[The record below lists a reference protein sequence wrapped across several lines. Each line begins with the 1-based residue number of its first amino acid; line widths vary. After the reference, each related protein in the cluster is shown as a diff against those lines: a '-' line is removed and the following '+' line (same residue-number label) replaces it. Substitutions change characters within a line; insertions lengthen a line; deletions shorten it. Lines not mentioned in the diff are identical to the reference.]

1 MAATISTLNAILK
14 DFYLA
19 PIQEQ
24 LNQEVLVLELM
35 EKAVVDWA
43 GRRVVIPLHTSR
55 NTTGVGFRA
64 DGSALPTAGSEG
76 YVRAEVEAKFLYGR
90 FEITGPAI
98 SSLAK
103 GGTASFAG
111 YVQAEMDKLVED
123 VRNQSNRAAFSGGG
137 GVVGS
142 SPIIFLNEKA
152 AKAAGATWEATGDVQ
167 KLSALFAA
175 AVVANGGG
183 APVLIANVHTTFAGD
198 FGSAVGGY
206 ENISTTFEIA
216 SVNVS
221 TSSIVAGAAA
231 TGALDTTKSI
241 TVNPLPAGF
250 AAAVVITGALKASG
264 GAALTVPEIAAL
276 ANEPVGI
283 FGNLGSQ
290 THFTLARQFAAPATD
305 NNPILRSTI
314 ITNNDALTQ
323 TRTALTLGNIQKVF
337 DNVMLV
343 SGVEPDYIIMNPT
356 QRQRYV
362 ALLQG
367 QVAGAGLMSDAG
379 KTSKVADGG
388 YVGLSY
394 GNVPIK
400 VSKDAPKGGLCFLKL
415 DTWKLCE
422 LEKGDFADLDGS
434 VISRVPNLD
443 SYEGYYRFYY
453 NHISVRPNANAMLVG
468 CSL

>member
-1 MAATISTLNAILK
+1 MSATISTLNAILK
-14 DFYLA
+14 EFYLA

-43 GRRVVIPLHTSR
+43 GKQVVIPLHTAR
-55 NTTGVGFRA
+55 NTGVDYRP
-64 DGSALPTAGSEG
+64 DGGATSALPTAGNET
-76 YVRAEVEAKFLYGR
+76 YVRAVVDAKFLYGR

-123 VRNQSNRAAFSGGG
+123 VRTKANRTAFCGGR
-137 GVVGS
+137 VVGV
-142 SPIIFLNEKA
+142 LNQRKTEA
-152 AKAAGATWEATGDVQ
+152 APAVWEFTGDVQ
-167 KLSALFAA
+167 KVNSLLVA
-175 AVVANGGG
+175 AVAAKAVE
-183 APVLIANVHTTFAGD
+183 LTCDIHTSFAGD
-198 FGSAVGGY
+198 FGGAQGGY
-206 ENISTTFEIA
+206 ETIATDIRLSVVDVPNSTLTL
-216 SVNVS
+216 S
-221 TSSIVAGAAA
+221 
-231 TGALDTTKSI
+231 ALDTTKTATI
-241 TVNPLPAGF
+241 TIPQGF
-250 AAAVVITGALKASG
+250 GAVVKITGAKDG
-264 GAALTVPEIAAL
+264 GGLVVNVPAIDRL
-276 ANEPVGI
+276 DSEPIGI
-283 FGNLGSQ
+283 YGNLGAQ
-290 THFTLARQFAAPATD
+290 DHFGIARQFVAPTTD

-314 ITNNDALTQ
+314 ITQNTAAKQDRA
-323 TRTALTLGNIQKVF
+323 ALTLARIQAVF
-337 DNVMLV
+337 DNVMEV
-343 SGVEPDYIIMNPT
+343 AGVEPDYILMNPT

-367 QVAGAGLMSDAG
+367 QISGTGNLMFSDAG
-379 KTSKVADGG
+379 KGSKVADGG
-388 YVGLSY
+388 FVGLSY

-400 VSKDAPKGGLCFLKL
+400 VSKDAPKGGLEFLKL

-434 VISRVPNLD
+434 VISRVPGFD

-453 NHISVRPNANAMLVG
+453 NTVSVRPNANAILVG

>member
-1 MAATISTLNAILK
+1 MATATISTLNAILK
-14 DFYLA
+14 EFYLA

-43 GRRVVIPLHTSR
+43 GRRVVIPMHTAR
-55 NTTGVGFRA
+55 NTGVGFRA
-64 DGSALPTAGSEG
+64 DGGTLPTAGQEG

-111 YVQAEMDKLVED
+111 YVEAEMDKLVED
-123 VRNQSNRAAFSGGG
+123 VRNQSNRAAFCGGNVVGVLNELTAKGGG
-137 GVVGS
+137 GVWEFTGDIQKVS
-142 SPIIFLNEKA
+142 SLLA
-152 AKAAGATWEATGDVQ
+152 AANAVKAGAVLTASIHTSFTGFFGTAT
-167 KLSALFAA
+167 
-175 AVVANGGG
+175 
-183 APVLIANVHTTFAGD
+183 
-198 FGSAVGGY
+198 GGY
-206 ENISTTFEIA
+206 ETIATGVEISTL
-216 SVNVS
+216 SVPNS
-221 TSSIVAGAAA
+221 TLVLS
-231 TGALDTTKSI
+231 ALDTTKTTSG
-241 TVNPLPAGF
+241 VVLPNGF
-250 AAAVVITGALKASG
+250 GAVVVITGALDAAG
-264 GAALTVPEIAAL
+264 GAPISVPAVVAL
-276 ANEPVGI
+276 ADEPIGI
-283 FGNLGSQ
+283 YGNLGSQ
-290 THFTLARQFAAPATD
+290 NHFSVARQFVAPATD

-314 ITNNDALTQ
+314 IVADPTKTQ
-323 TRTALTLGNIQKVF
+323 TRAALSLGRIQAVF
-337 DNVMLV
+337 DNVMDV
-343 SGVEPDYIIMNPT
+343 SGVEPNYIIMNPT

-367 QVAGAGLMSDAG
+367 TIGGSSGVLFSMGDKA
-379 KTSKVADGG
+379 SKVADGG
-388 YVGLSY
+388 FVGLSY

-400 VSKDAPKGGLCFLKL
+400 VSKDAPRGGLCFLKL

-422 LEKGDFADLDGS
+422 LEKGDFADLDGA

-453 NHISVRPNANAMLVG
+453 NHISVRPNANALLVG

>member
-1 MAATISTLNAILK
+1 MAGATINSLNAILK
-14 DFYLA
+14 EFYLA

-43 GRRVVIPLHTSR
+43 GKQVVIPLHTAR
-55 NTTGVGFRA
+55 NTGVAFGNSA
-64 DGSALPTAGSEG
+64 AGASIALPTAGSEG
-76 YVRAEVEAKFLYGR
+76 YVRSLVEAKFLYGR

-111 YVQAEMDKLVED
+111 YVEAEMDRLVED
-123 VRNQSNRAAFSGGG
+123 VRTKANRVAFTGGRVI
-137 GVVGS
+137 GV
-142 SPIIFLNEKA
+142 LNERDTKV
-152 AKAAGATWEATGDVQ
+152 KGSTWEFTGDIQ
-167 KLSALFAA
+167 KLNTLFAA
-175 AVVANGGG
+175 ATALK
-183 APVLIANVHTTFAGD
+183 AAAVLTCDIHTTFTGD
-198 FGSAVGGY
+198 FGGTTGGY
-206 ENISTTFEIA
+206 ETIA
-216 SVNVS
+216 TGVEL
-221 TSSIVAGAAA
+221 TLVAGVSVPNSSVVLS
-231 TGALDTTKSI
+231 ALDTTKTTSGI
-241 TVNPLPAGF
+241 TIPQGF
-250 AAAVVITGALKASG
+250 GAVVVITGALQAAG
-264 GAALTVPEIAAL
+264 GAALAVPAVDAL
-276 ANEPVGI
+276 VDEPIGI
-283 FGNLGSQ
+283 YGNLGSQ
-290 THFTLARQFAAPATD
+290 THFSVVRNFVAPATD

-314 ITNNDALTQ
+314 IVQNPALTQ
-323 TRTALTLGNIQKVF
+323 TRTALSLGRIQAVF
-337 DNVMLV
+337 DAVMEV
-343 SGVEPDYIIMNPT
+343 SGQEPNYIIMNPT
-356 QRQRYV
+356 QRARYV

-367 QVAGAGLMSDAG
+367 QIAGAGLMSDAG
-379 KTSKVADGG
+379 KGSKIADGG

-434 VISRVPNLD
+434 VISRVPGFD

-453 NHISVRPNANAMLVG
+453 NTISVRPNANALLVG

>member
-1 MAATISTLNAILK
+1 MAATITTLNAILK
-14 DFYLA
+14 EFYLA

-43 GRRVVIPLHTSR
+43 GRRVVIPLHTAR
-55 NTTGVGFRA
+55 NTGVAFG
-64 DGSALPTAGSEG
+64 GSTAALPIAGQET

-111 YVQAEMDKLVED
+111 YVEAEMDKLVED
-123 VRNQSNRAAFSGGG
+123 VRTKANRVAFCGGDVI
-137 GVVGS
+137 GV
-142 SPIIFLNEKA
+142 LNERDTK
-152 AKAAGATWEATGDVQ
+152 AKASTWEFTGDIQ
-167 KLSALFAA
+167 KVAALKAA

-183 APVLIANVHTTFAGD
+183 APVLVASVHTSFTGD
-198 FGSAVGGY
+198 FGNSQGGY
-206 ENISTTFEIA
+206 ETIA
-216 SVNVS
+216 TGIEVDV
-221 TSSIVAGAAA
+221 VAGVSVPNS
-231 TGALDTTKSI
+231 TLLLGTALDTTKTTSGLTI
-241 TVNPLPAGF
+241 PQGF
-250 AAAVVITGALKASG
+250 GAVVVITGALKAAG
-264 GAALTVPEIAAL
+264 GAALVVPEILAL
-276 ANEPVGI
+276 ANEPIGI
-283 FGNLGSQ
+283 YGNLGSQ
-290 THFTLARQFAAPATD
+290 THFTLPRFFTAVGPVD
-305 NNPILRSTI
+305 NNPIIRSTI
-314 ITNNDALTQ
+314 ITQNNLLTQ
-323 TRTALTLGNIQKVF
+323 TRAALSLGRIQAVF
-337 DNVMLV
+337 DNVMEI
-343 SGVEPDYIIMNPT
+343 SGQEPNYIIMNPT

-367 QVAGAGLMSDAG
+367 QIAGAGLMSDAG
-379 KTSKVADGG
+379 KGSKIADGG

-422 LEKGDFADLDGS
+422 LEKGDFADLDGA
-434 VISRVPNLD
+434 VISRVPGFD

-453 NHISVRPNANAMLVG
+453 NTISVRPNANALLVG

>member
-1 MAATISTLNAILK
+1 MAATINTLNAILK
-14 DFYLA
+14 EFYLA

-55 NTTGVGFRA
+55 NTGVGF
-64 DGSALPTAGSEG
+64 GNSGLGTIVLPTAGQEG

-111 YVQAEMDKLVED
+111 YVEAEMDKLVED
-123 VRNQSNRAAFSGGG
+123 VRTRANRVAFCGGA
-137 GVVGS
+137 VVGV
-142 SPIIFLNEKA
+142 LNERDTKVKA
-152 AKAAGATWEATGDVQ
+152 STWEFTGDIQ
-167 KLSALFAA
+167 KVSALLAA
-175 AVVANGGG
+175 ANAVKAGST
-183 APVLIANVHTTFAGD
+183 LIASVHTSFAGD
-198 FGSAVGGY
+198 FGGAQGGY
-206 ENISTTFEIA
+206 ETIQTSFEIA
-216 SVNVS
+216 SVSVPNS
-221 TSSIVAGAAA
+221 TITSANTAA
-231 TGALDTTKSI
+231 GALDTTKTATI
-241 TVNPLPAGF
+241 TIPQGF
-250 AAAVVITGALKASG
+250 GAVLVITGSLDAAG
-264 GAALTVPEIAAL
+264 GAPQVVPAIVAL
-276 ANEPVGI
+276 ADEPIGI
-283 FGNLGSQ
+283 YGNLGSQ
-290 THFTLARQFAAPATD
+290 THFSVPRNFNPALAVPDQ
-305 NNPILRSTI
+305 NPIVRSTI
-314 ITNNDALTQ
+314 IVQNPALTQ
-323 TRTALTLGNIQKVF
+323 TRTALSLGRIQAVF
-337 DNVMLV
+337 DSVMEV
-343 SGVEPDYIIMNPT
+343 SGQEPNYIIMNPT

-367 QVAGAGLMSDAG
+367 QIAGAGLMSDAG
-379 KTSKVADGG
+379 KGSKIADGG

-434 VISRVPNLD
+434 VISRVPGQD

-453 NHISVRPNANAMLVG
+453 NTISVRPNANALLVG

>member
-14 DFYLA
+14 EFYLA

-43 GRRVVIPLHTSR
+43 GRRVVIPLHTAR
-55 NTTGVGFRA
+55 NTAVAFGGA
-64 DGSALPTAGSEG
+64 SAALPSPAGQEG

-111 YVQAEMDKLVED
+111 YVEAEMDKLVED
-123 VRNQSNRAAFSGGG
+123 VRNRANRVAFCGGN
-137 GVVGS
+137 VVGV
-142 SPIIFLNEKA
+142 LNERDTKKA
-152 AKAAGATWEATGDVQ
+152 GSTWEFTGDIQKVSGLLAAANAVKAGA
-167 KLSALFAA
+167 
-175 AVVANGGG
+175 
-183 APVLIANVHTTFAGD
+183 VLTCDIHTSFAGD
-198 FGSAVGGY
+198 FGGAIGGY
-206 ENISTTFEIA
+206 QTIA
-216 SVNVS
+216 TGVEL
-221 TSSIVAGAAA
+221 TLVAGVSVA
-231 TGALDTTKSI
+231 TSTIVLGALDTTKTAS
-241 TVNPLPAGF
+241 VPSLPQGF
-250 AAAVVITGALKASG
+250 GAVVVITGALDAPA
-264 GAALTVPEIAAL
+264 GAPIVVPEIVAL
-276 ANEPVGI
+276 ANEPIGI
-283 FGNLGSQ
+283 YGNLGSQ
-290 THFTLARQFAAPATD
+290 SHFNLARNFVAPATD

-314 ITNNDALTQ
+314 ITQNDALTQ
-323 TRTALTLGNIQKVF
+323 PRANLSLARIQAVF
-337 DNVMLV
+337 DNVMQV
-343 SGVEPDYIIMNPT
+343 SGVEPNYILMNPT

-367 QVAGAGLMSDAG
+367 QIAGAGLMSDAG
-379 KTSKVADGG
+379 KGSKIADGG

-400 VSKDAPKGGLCFLKL
+400 VSKDAPRGGLCFLKL

-434 VISRVPNLD
+434 VISRVPGFD

-453 NHISVRPNANAMLVG
+453 NTISVRPNANALLVG
-468 CSL
+468 CTL